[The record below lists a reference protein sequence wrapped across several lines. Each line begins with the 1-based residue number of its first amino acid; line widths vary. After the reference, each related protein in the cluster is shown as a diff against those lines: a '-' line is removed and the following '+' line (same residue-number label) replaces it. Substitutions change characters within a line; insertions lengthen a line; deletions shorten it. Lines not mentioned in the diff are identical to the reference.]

1 MIILVAHA
9 VERAAGRGLRGA
21 VDNPQLASDGDG
33 GVLMVAGDHHGA
45 DARAAAL
52 ADGVLHLG
60 ADGVDHPGKADEA
73 ELLLETFG
81 LHILRQ
87 AAGPE
92 ALRRREHAQR
102 LIRHGVVLREDLG
115 ALFLR
120 HGADPP
126 VLDEGRTAAQHFI
139 GRALRI
145 LDEAAVRAVDG
156 GHHLARGVERGL
168 RRAGLQRLET
178 ALIAP
183 LLRGEVHKRR
193 LGRLALRAAVR
204 ERGVIAERHRRGEQ
218 RRIARVL
225 HDGHFVL
232 RQRAGLIRTDH
243 LCAAE
248 RLHRRQAADDGVAAA
263 HVRHTDREHHRH
275 NRGQPLRNR
284 RDGERHGDHERLEHA
299 PQREVTHHEEVKDKD
314 EHADAKYDPR

>member
-1 MIILVAHA
+1 MRHLEIPDLHAVSDDIGRERDDRDQNALIRDVKAQSAGENAVGRGARRALHDIRLRALKPEGKRREAVGNQVDKQQMDGVEEREAEERRRKDAEHLAHVRAEQELDGLAYVVVDAAALTYGGDDRREVVVGEHHVRDVFRHVRAGDAHADADVGGLDGRRVVHAVARHGRDGAAAAPRVHNAHLVLRLDAGIDAVLPDGLRQLLVAHA

-92 ALRRREHAQR
+92 TLRRREHAQR

-120 HGADPP
+120 HGP
-126 VLDEGRTAAQHFI
+126 
-139 GRALRI
+139 
-145 LDEAAVRAVDG
+145 
-156 GHHLARGVERGL
+156 
-168 RRAGLQRLET
+168 
-178 ALIAP
+178 
-183 LLRGEVHKRR
+183 
-193 LGRLALRAAVR
+193 
-204 ERGVIAERHRRGEQ
+204 
-218 RRIARVL
+218 
-225 HDGHFVL
+225 
-232 RQRAGLIRTDH
+232 
-243 LCAAE
+243 
-248 RLHRRQAADDGVAAA
+248 
-263 HVRHTDREHHRH
+263 
-275 NRGQPLRNR
+275 
-284 RDGERHGDHERLEHA
+284 
-299 PQREVTHHEEVKDKD
+299 
-314 EHADAKYDPR
+314 